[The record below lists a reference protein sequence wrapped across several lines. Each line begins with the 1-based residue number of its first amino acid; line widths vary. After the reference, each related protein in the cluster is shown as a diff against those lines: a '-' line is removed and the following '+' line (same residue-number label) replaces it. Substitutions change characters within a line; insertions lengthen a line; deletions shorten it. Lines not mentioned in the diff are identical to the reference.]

1 MKNYIKI
8 SLAITL
14 LLSLSSAGGVI
25 EPKVSM
31 DTQSIETKVDAETMT
46 DKVYNIYNVGASRIT
61 LGDTSHNALY
71 LGSKTGYKFTEN
83 TSISMVGK
91 SSYYRH
97 IGDINEMNFTGL
109 ELEYNI
115 PYTFDK
121 LSVAVAA
128 GLGSNFN
135 YNRLFTDF
143 RKSFDFG
150 FAYAATLDYNI
161 NDNWSLSATYSK
173 FDFNTNATQLEDT
186 QPEIISLSVDYKFDA
201 MSFLK

>member
-1 MKNYIKI
+1 MSNYTKI
-8 SLAITL
+8 ALATTL
-14 LLSLSSAGGVI
+14 LLSLSSAGGTI
-25 EPKVSM
+25 APKVDTKQVEIKSDSKTVM
-31 DTQSIETKVDAETMT
+31 DNFFNE
-46 DKVYNIYNVGASRIT
+46 YNVGASRIT
-61 LGDTSHNALY
+61 LGDTYHNAIHF
-71 LGSKTGYKFTEN
+71 GSRTGYKFSEN
-83 TSISMVGK
+83 ASISMVGK

-97 IGDINEMNFTGL
+97 VGDINEMNFFGL
-109 ELEYNI
+109 ELGYDL

-150 FAYAATLDYNI
+150 FAYAATLNYNI

>member
-1 MKNYIKI
+1 MQNYIKI
-8 SLAITL
+8 SLVSTL

-25 EPKVSM
+25 EPEVST
-31 DTQSIETKVDAETMT
+31 DTPSIETNVDAETII
-46 DKVYNIYNVGASRIT
+46 DKVYSVYNVGASRIT
-61 LGDTSHNALY
+61 LGDTYHNAICF
-71 LGSKTGYKFTEN
+71 GSKIGYKLTKN
-83 TSISMVGK
+83 VSISMVGK

-97 IGDINEMNFTGL
+97 LGDINGMEFFGL
-109 ELEYNI
+109 EIGYKI

-121 LSVAVAA
+121 LSVGIAA

-135 YNRLFTDF
+135 YNRLFKDF

-150 FAYAATLDYNI
+150 FAYQATLNYNI
-161 NDNWSLSATYSK
+161 NDDWSLSATYNK
-173 FDFNTNATQLEDT
+173 FDFNTNVTQLEDT